1 MPLEV
6 KNLDIV
12 IKVAEAKFKEAEA
25 RFERA
30 VDDEVTRMV
39 ARTRAGKD
47 INGQAFAPYS
57 KGYAKAREKRGRKA
71 SPVDLTFSGK
81 MLSAVTTK
89 TERTSE
95 KTSVTVFFNSVKE
108 ALKAR
113 GNQAKRFFFGFSEE
127 QKERIRK
134 KIVGS

>member
-12 IKVAEAKFKEAEA
+12 IRVAEDRFKEAEA
-25 RFERA
+25 RFEQA

-39 ARTRAGKD
+39 ARTRSGKD
-47 INGQAFAPYS
+47 INGQAFAPYT
-57 KGYAKAREKRGRKA
+57 KAYAKTREKKGRKT

-89 TERTSE
+89 TERTGD
-95 KTSVTVFFNSVKE
+95 KTSVSVFFNSVKE

-127 QKERIRK
+127 QKERIRR